1 MGDTIEQWKG
11 TLEDFWKTLSNFME
25 EIKKAFE
32 NLFWKKQK
40 EEKDVISDSQK
51 KIDDLA
57 VTIMNQNL
65 ENLKDLRIWEEEKK
79 VMDKVLELDNSD
91 KNIESW
97 FGWLQGVDDSLIS
110 WEKEFINLLLR
121 KFVNND
127 DNPDKTDLTEKE
139 FKKVSNYIKEKN
151 SLCKK
156 AFEMVK
162 TSGKTIEDNKL
173 KEKILIVCNED
184 VLGVNFRDEKH
195 IDDDEMKKMLDLLK
209 DKDSEKLN
217 INSDENVKKIVD
229 KIVGEIENGEE

>member
-65 ENLKDLRIWEEEKK
+65 ENLKNLRIWEEEKK
-79 VMDKVLELDNSD
+79 VMDKILELDNSD

-110 WEKEFINLLLR
+110 WEKEFIILLLR
-121 KFVNND
+121 EFANND
-127 DNPDKTDLTEKE
+127 NDANKTDLIEKE
-139 FKKVSNYIKEKN
+139 FKKISNYIKEKKK
-151 SLCKK
+151 LCEKVFEDVK
-156 AFEMVK
+156 A
-162 TSGKTIEDNKL
+162 SGKTIEDNEL

>member
-1 MGDTIEQWKG
+1 MGNTIEQWKG

-65 ENLKDLRIWEEEKK
+65 ENLEDLRIWEEEKK

-110 WEKEFINLLLR
+110 WEKEFIILLLR
-121 KFVNND
+121 EFANND
-127 DNPDKTDLTEKE
+127 NDANKTDLIEKE
-139 FKKVSNYIKEKN
+139 FKKISNYIKEKKK
-151 SLCKK
+151 LCEKVFEDVK
-156 AFEMVK
+156 A
-162 TSGKTIEDNKL
+162 SGKTIEDNEL
-173 KEKILIVCNED
+173 KEKILIVCNENI
-184 VLGVNFRDEKH
+184 LGINFKDEKH
-195 IDDDEMKKMLDLLK
+195 IDDDEMKKMLDLLN
-209 DKDSEKLN
+209 SENLN
-217 INSDENVKKIVD
+217 IYNDENVKKIVD

>member
-57 VTIMNQNL
+57 VTIINQKL

-79 VMDKVLELDNSD
+79 VMDKILELDNSD

-97 FGWLQGVDDSLIS
+97 FGWFQGVDDSLIS
-110 WEKEFINLLLR
+110 WEKEFIILLLR
-121 KFVNND
+121 EFANND
-127 DNPDKTDLTEKE
+127 NDPNKTDLIEKE
-139 FKKVSNYIKEKN
+139 FKKISNYIKEKKK
-151 SLCKK
+151 LCEKVFEDVK
-156 AFEMVK
+156 A
-162 TSGKTIEDNKL
+162 SGKTIEDNEL
-173 KEKILIVCNED
+173 KEKILIVCNENI
-184 VLGVNFRDEKH
+184 LGINFRDEKH
-195 IDDDEMKKMLDLLK
+195 IDDDEMKKMLDLLN
-209 DKDSEKLN
+209 SENLN
-217 INSDENVKKIVD
+217 IYNDENVKKIID
-229 KIVGEIENGEE
+229 KIVGENENGEE

>member
-110 WEKEFINLLLR
+110 WEKEFN
-121 KFVNND
+121 
-127 DNPDKTDLTEKE
+127 
-139 FKKVSNYIKEKN
+139 
-151 SLCKK
+151 
-156 AFEMVK
+156 
-162 TSGKTIEDNKL
+162 
-173 KEKILIVCNED
+173 
-184 VLGVNFRDEKH
+184 H
-195 IDDDEMKKMLDLLK
+195 
-209 DKDSEKLN
+209 
-217 INSDENVKKIVD
+217 
-229 KIVGEIENGEE
+229 

>member
-65 ENLKDLRIWEEEKK
+65 ENLKNLRIWEEEKK
-79 VMDKVLELDNSD
+79 VMDKILELDNSD

-110 WEKEFINLLLR
+110 WEKEFIILLLR
-121 KFVNND
+121 EFANND
-127 DNPDKTDLTEKE
+127 NDANKTDLIEKE
-139 FKKVSNYIKEKN
+139 FKKISNYIKEKKK
-151 SLCKK
+151 LCEKVFEDVK
-156 AFEMVK
+156 A
-162 TSGKTIEDNKL
+162 SGKTIEDNEL
-173 KEKILIVCNED
+173 KEKILIVCNENI
-184 VLGVNFRDEKH
+184 LGINFKDEKH
-195 IDDDEMKKMLDLLK
+195 IDDDEMKKMLDLLN
-209 DKDSEKLN
+209 SENLN
-217 INSDENVKKIVD
+217 IYNDENVKKIVD
-229 KIVGEIENGEE
+229 KIVGENENGEE